1 MSLKAS
7 NAIGVVII
15 THAARAHLAKL
26 LPALQG
32 CKPSPRILVVNS
44 SSNDGTVEE
53 ALKWGVEVHLV
64 PRLQFNHGL
73 TREAARKKLGTPI
86 VVMMTPD
93 AYPVDT
99 HLIRHLTEPIVH
111 KKAAAT
117 YARQLPHLGA
127 GTFERFA
134 REFHYPATSRFY
146 TAASSKDQPVE
157 ALFFSNSCSAYAQEA
172 LDAVGGFPH
181 VLLGE
186 DTLTAGA
193 LLQKGYTLGYVA
205 EALVRH
211 SHHYGI
217 CAEFMRHFDIG
228 CMRHLLA
235 AYGHHCRMDRK
246 RGWEYTCKLLR
257 RMLHEEPRRLPYAC
271 LHLLSKWSGY
281 QVGRLSPWMPHAL
294 CRCLSSQK
302 FYWDS
307 LKCPQSLS

>member
-1 MSLKAS
+1 MSLDE
-7 NAIGVVII
+7 IGVVII
-15 THAARAHLAKL
+15 THTARAHLTRL
-26 LPALQG
+26 LPALQ
-32 CKPSPRILVVNS
+32 CCVPFPRILVVNS
-44 SSNDGTVEE
+44 SANDGTVEE

-73 TREAARKKLGTPI
+73 TREAARKKIGTAI

-93 AYPVDT
+93 AYPVDV
-99 HLIRHLTEPIVH
+99 HMIQRLTEPILSKRAV
-111 KKAAAT
+111 AT
-117 YARQLPHLGA
+117 YARQLPHIGA
-127 GTFERFA
+127 GPFERFA
-134 REFHYPATSRFY
+134 REFHYPSTSRFY
-146 TAASSKDQPVE
+146 TASSSTEHPVE
-157 ALFFSNSCSAYAQEA
+157 ALFFSNSCSAYLQEA

-205 EALVRH
+205 EAVVRH
-211 SHHYGI
+211 SHHYGLS
-217 CAEFMRHFDIG
+217 AEFMRHFDIG

-235 AYGHHCRMDRK
+235 AYGHHSGMDRK
-246 RGWEYTCKLLR
+246 RGWTYARKLLR
-257 RMLHEEPRRLPYAC
+257 HMLQEEPKRLPYAF

-294 CRCLSSQK
+294 CRLLSSQK

-307 LKCPQSLS
+307 LKRDITCPH